1 MIQHLEIAGGKPRL
15 RQLDARLVRYKVFS
29 WSMALKLPTL
39 NQTRFGI
46 GGRGWGD
53 LWMDTKP

>member
-1 MIQHLEIAGGKPRL
+1 MNPVLEIAGSKPRP
-15 RQLDARLVRYKVFS
+15 RQPEARQVRYKAFS

-39 NQTRFGI
+39 NQTRFRI
-46 GGRGWGD
+46 GGRGLGD